1 MKNRN
6 QTIQSDAD
14 LILWLF
20 CLLSYANGTNFGFGK
35 LHRDS
40 RHPQFSYFSH
50 YVSQSKKLDN

>member
-20 CLLSYANGTNFGFGK
+20 CLLFYANGTNFGFGK

-40 RHPQFSYFSH
+40 RFTQFNKSMNF
-50 YVSQSKKLDN
+50 DM